1 MSIAAALHPS
11 PGPNMT
17 IIPPEL
23 SYWRLEALVPQIT
36 EKAAQEVGEGPESRS
51 DSSETIAPPERD
63 R

>member
-1 MSIAAALHPS
+1 MYIAAALQPS
-11 PGPNMT
+11 PGQNMT
-17 IIPPEL
+17 ILPPEL
-23 SYWRLEALVPQIT
+23 SFWRLEALVPQIA